1 MKYEACYIYE
11 TTVKS
16 MLITQKLWERNYNL
30 ASLSLN
36 TKFVQGIKNGDL
48 PKTKFQEYLAQDYFF
63 LESFARAYGLAVSK
77 SRNKKNIKT
86 LSVLLS
92 GVSEEL
98 ILHETYAKEW
108 DIDLT
113 TNLIGPATKKYTDF
127 LEEVSLNL
135 SLIEIMS
142 AMTPCM
148 RLYSWLGKKLL
159 NMISDNPYK
168 EWILTYSDE
177 SFDNLAKSLENLIDE
192 YDESYD
198 IGQVNFLYK
207 RAMELELDFFNAYSS
222 FS

>member
-1 MKYEACYIYE
+1 
-11 TTVKS
+11 

-113 TNLIGPATKKYTDF
+113 TNSIGPATKKYTDF

-168 EWILTYSDE
+168 EWILTYSDA

-198 IGQVNFLYK
+198 IDQINFLYK
-207 RAMELELDFFNAYSS
+207 KAMELELDFFNAYSS

>member
-1 MKYEACYIYE
+1 
-11 TTVKS
+11 
-16 MLITQKLWERNYNL
+16 MLLTQKLWESNYDL
-30 ASLSLN
+30 ALLSLN

-77 SRNKKNIKT
+77 STNKKNIKT

-192 YDESYD
+192 YEYSYD
-198 IGQVNFLYK
+198 IDQVNFLYK

>member
-1 MKYEACYIYE
+1 M
-11 TTVKS
+11 T
-16 MLITQKLWERNYNL
+16 ITQKLWESNYDL
-30 ASLSLN
+30 ALLSLN
-36 TKFVQGIKNGDL
+36 TKFVQGIKKGDL

-63 LESFARAYGLAVSK
+63 LESFAHAYGLAVSK
-77 SRNKKNIKT
+77 SRNEKITKT

-127 LEEVSLNL
+127 LEEISLNL

-168 EWILTYSDE
+168 EWISTYSDE

-192 YDESYD
+192 YDEDYD
-198 IGQVNFLYK
+198 IDQVNFLYK

>member
-1 MKYEACYIYE
+1 
-11 TTVKS
+11 

-159 NMISDNPYK
+159 NMISHNPYK

-198 IGQVNFLYK
+198 IEQVNFLYK

>member
-1 MKYEACYIYE
+1 
-11 TTVKS
+11 

-86 LSVLLS
+86 LSFLLS

-198 IGQVNFLYK
+198 IDQINFLYK
-207 RAMELELDFFNAYSS
+207 KAMELELDFFNAYSS

>member
-1 MKYEACYIYE
+1 
-11 TTVKS
+11 

-198 IGQVNFLYK
+198 IDQINFLYK
-207 RAMELELDFFNAYSS
+207 KAMELELDVFNAYSS

>member
-1 MKYEACYIYE
+1 
-11 TTVKS
+11 
-16 MLITQKLWERNYNL
+16 MLISQKLWESNYDL

-36 TKFVQGIKNGDL
+36 TKFVQGIKNGNL

-77 SRNKKNIKT
+77 SRNKQTIKT

-113 TNLIGPATKKYTDF
+113 TNLIEPATKKYTDF
-127 LEEVSLNL
+127 LEDVSVNL

-148 RLYSWLGKKLL
+148 RLYSWLGKNLL

-168 EWILTYSDE
+168 EWILTYSDK
-177 SFDNLAKSLENLIDE
+177 SFDDLAKSLEYLIDE
-192 YDESYD
+192 YDDSYD
-198 IGQVNFLYK
+198 IDKINVLYK
-207 RAMELELDFFNAYSS
+207 KSMELELEFFNAYSP

>member
-1 MKYEACYIYE
+1 
-11 TTVKS
+11 
-16 MLITQKLWERNYNL
+16 MLITQKLWESNYEL
-30 ASLSLN
+30 ANLSLN
-36 TKFVQGIKNGDL
+36 TRFVQGLKNGNL

-77 SRNKKNIKT
+77 SKNKNNIKI
-86 LSVLLS
+86 LSGLLS

-113 TNLIGPATKKYTDF
+113 TNSIVPATKKYTDF
-127 LEEVSLNL
+127 LADVSLNL

-148 RLYSWLGKKLL
+148 RLYSWLGKSLK
-159 NMISDNPYK
+159 NMIRNNPYK
-168 EWILTYSDE
+168 EWILTYSDQ
-177 SFDNLAKSLENLIDE
+177 SFENLAKALEKLIDE
-192 YDESYD
+192 YDEPFD
-198 IGQVNFLYK
+198 INQVNFLYK

>member
-1 MKYEACYIYE
+1 
-11 TTVKS
+11 
-16 MLITQKLWERNYNL
+16 MLLTQKLWKSNYHL

-77 SRNKKNIKT
+77 SRNKQTIKT
-86 LSVLLS
+86 LSLLLS

-98 ILHETYAKEW
+98 ILHESYAKEW
-108 DIDLT
+108 NIDLT
-113 TNLIGPATKKYTDF
+113 TNLIEPATKKYTDF
-127 LEEVSLNL
+127 LEEVSINL

-148 RLYSWLGKKLL
+148 RLYSWLGKNLL

-168 EWILTYSDE
+168 L
-177 SFDNLAKSLENLIDE
+177 SLIH
-192 YDESYD
+192 
-198 IGQVNFLYK
+198 I
-207 RAMELELDFFNAYSS
+207 
-222 FS
+222 

>member
-1 MKYEACYIYE
+1 
-11 TTVKS
+11 
-16 MLITQKLWERNYNL
+16 MLITQKLWESNDDL

-36 TKFVQGIKNGDL
+36 TKFVQGIKNGNL

-198 IGQVNFLYK
+198 IDQVNFLYK

>member
-1 MKYEACYIYE
+1 
-11 TTVKS
+11 

-77 SRNKKNIKT
+77 SRSKKNIKS

-148 RLYSWLGKKLL
+148 RLYSWLGKNLL
-159 NMISDNPYK
+159 NMISNNPYS
-168 EWILTYSDE
+168 EWILTYSDA

-192 YDESYD
+192 YKDPYD
-198 IGQVNFLYK
+198 NDQLNFLYK
-207 RAMELELDFFNAYSS
+207 RAMELELDFFNSYSY

>member
-1 MKYEACYIYE
+1 
-11 TTVKS
+11 

-168 EWILTYSDE
+168 DWILTYSDE

-198 IGQVNFLYK
+198 IDQINFLYK
-207 RAMELELDFFNAYSS
+207 KAMELELDFFNAYSS

>member
-1 MKYEACYIYE
+1 
-11 TTVKS
+11 

-148 RLYSWLGKKLL
+148 RLYSWIGKKLL
-159 NMISDNPYK
+159 KMISHNPYK

-198 IGQVNFLYK
+198 IDQINFLYK
-207 RAMELELDFFNAYSS
+207 KAMELELDFFNAYSF

>member
-1 MKYEACYIYE
+1 
-11 TTVKS
+11 

-113 TNLIGPATKKYTDF
+113 TNSIGPATKKYTDF

-177 SFDNLAKSLENLIDE
+177 SFDNLAKSLETLIDE

-198 IGQVNFLYK
+198 IDQINFLYK
-207 RAMELELDFFNAYSS
+207 KAMELELDFFNAYSS

>member
-1 MKYEACYIYE
+1 
-11 TTVKS
+11 
-16 MLITQKLWERNYNL
+16 MLITQKLWECNYNL

-135 SLIEIMS
+135 SLIEIMR
-142 AMTPCM
+142 AMTPGM

-192 YDESYD
+192 YNESYD
-198 IGQVNFLYK
+198 IDQINFLYK
-207 RAMELELDFFNAYSS
+207 KAMELELDFFNAYSS

>member
-1 MKYEACYIYE
+1 
-11 TTVKS
+11 

-113 TNLIGPATKKYTDF
+113 TNLIGTATKKYTDF

-198 IGQVNFLYK
+198 IDQINFLYK
-207 RAMELELDFFNAYSS
+207 KAMELELDFFNAYSS

>member
-1 MKYEACYIYE
+1 
-11 TTVKS
+11 

-77 SRNKKNIKT
+77 SRNKQTIKT

-113 TNLIGPATKKYTDF
+113 TNLIEPATKKYTDF
-127 LEEVSLNL
+127 LEDVSLKL

-148 RLYSWLGKKLL
+148 RLYSWLGKNLL

-198 IGQVNFLYK
+198 IDQINFLYK
-207 RAMELELDFFNAYSS
+207 KAMELELDFFNAYSS

>member
-1 MKYEACYIYE
+1 
-11 TTVKS
+11 
-16 MLITQKLWERNYNL
+16 MLLTQKLWESNYNL

-159 NMISDNPYK
+159 NMISNNPYK

-198 IGQVNFLYK
+198 IDQVNFLYK

>member
-1 MKYEACYIYE
+1 
-11 TTVKS
+11 

-142 AMTPCM
+142 AVTILKALNNKGYLIKNLPKSSGSLMTKLRDGPTNNIECAN
-148 RLYSWLGKKLL
+148 KKEGQA
-159 NMISDNPYK
+159 K
-168 EWILTYSDE
+168 LTFVS
-177 SFDNLAKSLENLIDE
+177 NQI
-192 YDESYD
+192 
-198 IGQVNFLYK
+198 
-207 RAMELELDFFNAYSS
+207 RA
-222 FS
+222 

>member
-1 MKYEACYIYE
+1 
-11 TTVKS
+11 
-16 MLITQKLWERNYNL
+16 MLITQKLWESNYNL

-36 TKFVQGIKNGDL
+36 TKFVQGIKNGNL

-77 SRNKKNIKT
+77 SRNKQTIRT

-108 DIDLT
+108 EIDLT
-113 TNLIGPATKKYTDF
+113 TNFIEPATKKYTDF
-127 LEEVSLNL
+127 LEDVSVNL
-135 SLIEIMS
+135 SLIEIIS

-148 RLYSWLGKKLL
+148 RLYSWLGKNLS

-168 EWILTYSDE
+168 EWILTYADE
-177 SFDNLAKSLENLIDE
+177 SFDNLAKSLEYLIDE

-198 IGQVNFLYK
+198 IHQINFLYK
-207 RAMELELDFFNAYSS
+207 KAMELELEFFNAYSS

>member
-1 MKYEACYIYE
+1 
-11 TTVKS
+11 

-113 TNLIGPATKKYTDF
+113 TNLIRPATKKYTDF

-198 IGQVNFLYK
+198 IDQINFLYK
-207 RAMELELDFFNAYSS
+207 KAMELELDFFNAYSS